1 MLFADLYSLLSVF
14 EKIQDSIGD
23 DDDGA
28 HSSHSKQ
35 RSSPK
40 HNGHGDYS
48 SFDGNFD
55 GNEVTILI

>member
-1 MLFADLYSLLSVF
+1 MF
-14 EKIQDSIGD
+14 EKIQDSLEV

-35 RSSPK
+35 RSESSPSN
-40 HNGHGDYS
+40 NGHGDDS